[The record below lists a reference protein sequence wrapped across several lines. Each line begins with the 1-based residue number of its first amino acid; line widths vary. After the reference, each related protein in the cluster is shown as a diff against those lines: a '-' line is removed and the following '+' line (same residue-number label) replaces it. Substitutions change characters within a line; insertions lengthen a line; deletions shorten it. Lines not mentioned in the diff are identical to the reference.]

1 MTFINSKVKKTLL
14 STLLISSLAFLVS
27 FDNPGDKYFQ
37 IAKNLEILSSVYSE
51 VNKEYVDDINP
62 SDFMQKGID
71 AMLSSLDPYTNYIPE
86 DAIEDYRFMS
96 TGQYGGIGAV
106 IAQRKGKHLILMPYE
121 GYPAHKAGLR
131 IADELVE
138 IDGKKVIG
146 KSTNDVSKLLKG
158 EADTKLSLKIRRY
171 GVEELLDISLMRE
184 KIKVDNVPYFGMVS
198 EDVGYIR
205 LKDFTTNASGEI
217 KNALLD
223 LKSKGAV
230 KFILDLRGNPGGLL
244 KEAIEISNI
253 FVPKGKLIVSTKGK
267 LERWSSSH
275 NAEETPLDT
284 ESPLVVLTNN
294 RSASASEIVSGVI
307 QDYDRGVLLGQR
319 TYGKGLVQTTLP
331 VAYNAKVKVTTA
343 KYYIP
348 SGRCI
353 QAIDYS
359 NRNPDGSVGTIPD
372 SLISEFK
379 TTNGRVVYDGGG
391 IAPDIETKRSQMSVI
406 SRELEIQNMIFDYA
420 TSFYHKNKDRVS
432 SPSTFSFTDADYK
445 DFVNWIESKD
455 FVYKSSFEKGLVEL
469 TKLIKT
475 DSLHHMNLDNEIS
488 AMEEKFK
495 ELKKQDFQIY
505 KKEIVNSLE
514 EEIVSRGF
522 YFKGM
527 TEVSLMHDQEV
538 IKAISVLNDPKSYDK
553 LLSK

>member
-1 MTFINSKVKKTLL
+1 MNSKVKKTLL

-27 FDNPGDKYFQ
+27 FDSPGDKYFQ

-51 VNKEYVDDINP
+51 VNKEYVDEINP
-62 SDFMQKGID
+62 SDFMKKGID

-86 DAIEDYRFMS
+86 DAIEDYRFLS

-106 IAQRKGKHLILMPYE
+106 IGQRNKKHLILMPYE
-121 GYPAHKAGLR
+121 GFPAYRAGLR
-131 IADELVE
+131 IGDELIE
-138 IDGKKVIG
+138 IDGKKVVG
-146 KSTNDVSKLLKG
+146 KNTGDVSKLLKG
-158 EADTKLSLKIRRY
+158 EAETELKLKVKRY
-171 GVEELLDISLMRE
+171 GTDEPLDIVLTRE
-184 KIKVDNVPYFGMVS
+184 KIKVDNVPYFGMAS

-244 KEAIEISNI
+244 NEAIAISNI
-253 FVPKGKLIVSTKGK
+253 FVPKGRLIVSTKGK
-267 LERWSSSH
+267 LERWNSFH
-275 NAEETPLDT
+275 EAKETPVDT
-284 ESPLVVLTNN
+284 QSPLVVLTNN

-307 QDYDRGVLLGQR
+307 QDYDRGVLIGQR

-331 VAYNAKVKVTTA
+331 IAYNSKVKVTTA

-372 SLISEFK
+372 SLITAFK

-391 IAPDIETKRSQMSVI
+391 IAPDIETKVSKRAVI
-406 SRELEIQNMIFDYA
+406 LEELMYQNMIFDYA
-420 TSFYHKNKDRVS
+420 TKYYYENEEKIS
-432 SPSTFSFTDADYK
+432 SPAKFSLTDSDYTN
-445 DFVNWIESKD
+445 FVNWVSHKD
-455 FVYKSSFEKGLVEL
+455 FVYKSDFEKGLVSL

-475 DSLHHMNLDNEIS
+475 DSLHHMNLDNEIN

-495 ELKKQDFQIY
+495 ELKKQDFEIY
-505 KKEIVNSLE
+505 KQDIVNALE
-514 EEIVSRGF
+514 ENIVSRKF
-522 YFKGM
+522 YYKGM
-527 TEVSLMHDQEV
+527 VQVSLMNDNDV
-538 IKAISVLNDPKSYDK
+538 IEAISILNNPKKYDE
-553 LLSK
+553 LLSMK